1 MGWKEESVKWP
12 LGKPGGIL
20 LTMLLL
26 PGVLAIFVQIPG
38 CNFLPS
44 NEWISKAALP
54 TLAVSVVSA
63 ALSFWLI
70 LKSSREIVGV
80 RKGFGLIIAP
90 IAGYFFGKHLV
101 IIAVP
106 MLFAF
111 IAGHRVEL
119 SFTVVD
125 AHEWGSKNAGHRFR
139 SKGFRCCST
148 KFAVSLRTSGENLD
162 RDSGSPFRA
171 EAPVGVS
178 LWKVCAG

>member
-90 IAGYFFGKHLV
+90 IV
-101 IIAVP
+101 ISSESISSSSQCRCYSP
-106 MLFAF
+106 
-111 IAGHRVEL
+111 L
-119 SFTVVD
+119 SLAIGWSFLSPSSTRMNGV
-125 AHEWGSKNAGHRFR
+125 AKNAGHRFR
-139 SKGFRCCST
+139 SKGFRCYST